1 MLPNHLRFTPT
12 LPEVW
17 GFRDFFPAFGRE
29 GTYTGRNKMG
39 FGQQFKK
46 GNIGTGTT
54 SPNSKL
60 EVTGGIGVNRA
71 VAVATGSIDISGSY
85 LTNGADY
92 AEYFEAEAGV
102 SPGDLIGINT
112 ATGKARKYAA
122 GDSFIGIAG
131 DKPGIIGNNQDN
143 KQGYVLVGLLG
154 QMDFKQEQAVI
165 EGRLVQTKDGKRI
178 GILLANGKVLIGT

>member
-1 MLPNHLRFTPT
+1 LGILT
-12 LPEVW
+12 E
-17 GFRDFFPAFGRE
+17 D
-29 GTYTGRNKMG
+29 GTQHIFSDNVG
-39 FGQQFKK
+39 
-46 GNIGTGTT
+46 IGTT